1 MALREITTS
10 SHLFSCGQAKPE
22 DLTLTRTVRFEGC
35 RNFVRKDAF
44 GHYRWQKTHFFVKR
58 DHGPP
63 EESAVRFH
71 AMRRTIVGR
80 AVPSH
85 ARGAKCAL
93 VKIDERTQTAFEALV
108 HLKGGWL
115 HESCG

>member
-10 SHLFSCGQAKPE
+10 SHVFSCGQAEPE

-80 AVPSH
+80 AGVPSH
-85 ARGAKCAL
+85 AREAKKCAL
-93 VKIDERTQTAFEALV
+93 VKIDERTQTGFEALV
-108 HLKGGWL
+108 PSEGRLVP
-115 HESCG
+115 

>member
-1 MALREITTS
+1 MKASRPQHVRE
-10 SHLFSCGQAKPE
+10 AK
-22 DLTLTRTVRFEGC
+22 TRAELGAVHFLFEGC

-108 HLKGGWL
+108 PSEGRSGP
-115 HESCG
+115 

>member
-1 MALREITTS
+1 MKASRPQHVRE
-10 SHLFSCGQAKPE
+10 AK
-22 DLTLTRTVRFEGC
+22 TRAELGAVHFLFEGC

-44 GHYRWQKTHFFVKR
+44 GNYRWQKTHFFVKR

-85 ARGAKCAL
+85 AREGKCAF
-93 VKIDERTQTAFEALV
+93 VRIDERTQTAFEALIISEGR
-108 HLKGGWL
+108 LAP
-115 HESCG
+115 